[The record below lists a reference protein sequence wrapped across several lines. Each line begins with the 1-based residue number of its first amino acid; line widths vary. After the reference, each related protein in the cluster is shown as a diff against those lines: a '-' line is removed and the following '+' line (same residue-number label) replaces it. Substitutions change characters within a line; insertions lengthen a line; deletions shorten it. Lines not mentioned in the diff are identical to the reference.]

1 MIDAKVCT
9 QCSESKQL
17 SDFNKNKNH
26 KDGLE
31 CACRDC
37 RKIYTRAYRV
47 SNKDKILAK
56 NKAWR
61 EANPA
66 YNKAWIEA
74 NSEKVLAYNK
84 AWREANA
91 DKMEAYGK
99 AWREANPDRTAAI
112 YGKGLATRRGGS
124 ASDIYDLELCIPF
137 YEEARRLSKD
147 TGVLHH
153 VDHIIPISKGGLH
166 CQTNLQVL
174 TAFDNFQKGNSVGQS
189 H

>member
-1 MIDAKVCT
+1 MTDARVCT
-9 QCSESKQL
+9 QCSQSKQL
-17 SDFNKNKNH
+17 SDFNKNKAA

-37 RKIYTRAYRV
+37 RKIYKRAYRASHPDKV
-47 SNKDKILAK
+47 VASNKAF
-56 NKAWR
+56 R
-61 EANPA
+61 EAHPA
-66 YNKAWIEA
+66 YNKAW
-74 NSEKVLAYNK
+74 V
-84 AWREANA
+84 EANA
-91 DKMEAYGK
+91 DHK
-99 AWREANPDRTAAI
+99 AALD
-112 YGKGLATRRGGS
+112 GKGNAIERGGS
-124 ASDIYDLELCIPF
+124 TSEIYDVQLCIPF
-137 YEEARRLSKD
+137 YAEARRLSKD